1 LVEDNETVTRI
12 EFTNGDAL
20 DTTDS
25 VPEVVERL
33 SNALAPVTVTFASAG
48 R

>member
-1 LVEDNETVTRI
+1 MVHDNETVTRI

-25 VPEVVERL
+25 VPEVVERV
-33 SNALAPVTVTFASAG
+33 SNALAPVTVPFESTS